1 MKPEEALK
9 VVEYLGLHELEDHEA
24 AKSKFEETY
33 LPKTEINNQVGKIT
47 STIASKVAPVL
58 QGFGLDIKA
67 DDLKSGRIE
76 DKLVE
81 SILKSKELT
90 DNKIK
95 ELTELN
101 GNGGAQI
108 VKDWEEK
115 FGKAEKK
122 IQLYETQLKEKD
134 QAIETIK
141 TEFTQKEVQRKKDE
155 FFLGTLSQVDIDPE
169 IKNKVTPKAEL
180 TYNGFINTVKSKYK
194 IDLDE
199 KDQFIVTDLEG
210 NPVKDPKKAGAAL
223 GLKDV
228 LQHEAAQ
235 LGIAKKNPQAGQG
248 NGGFGSVRTIETQQ
262 VPSKP
267 SISPKATGGRY

>member
-9 VVEYLGLHELEDHEA
+9 VVEYLGLQDLEDHEA

-33 LPKTEINNQVGKIT
+33 LPKTEINNQIGKIT
-47 STIASKVAPVL
+47 STIASKVAPAL

-81 SILKSKELT
+81 FVNKSKELHET
-90 DNKIK
+90 KIK

-101 GNGGAQI
+101 GNGGAEI
-108 VKDWEEK
+108 VKQWEEK

-122 IQLYETQLKEKD
+122 IQQYELQLKEKD
-134 QAIETIK
+134 SAIESIK

-155 FFLGTLSQVDIDPE
+155 YFFGTLNQVDLDPE
-169 IKNKVTPKAEL
+169 IKTKANPKAAL
-180 TYNGFINTVKSKYK
+180 TYDGFISTVKSKYK

-210 NPVKDPKKAGAAL
+210 NPVKDPKKAGTAL

-228 LQHEAAQ
+228 LQLEATQ

-248 NGGFGSVRTIETQQ
+248 NGGFGGVRSIETNPI
-262 VPSKP
+262 PSKP
-267 SISPKATGGRY
+267 SISPRATGARY

>member
-122 IQLYETQLKEKD
+122 IQLYESQLKEKD
-134 QAIETIK
+134 TAIETIR

-155 FFLGTLSQVDIDPE
+155 FFFGTLNQVDLDPE
-169 IKNKVTPKAEL
+169 IKTKANPKAEL
-180 TYNGFINTVKSKYK
+180 TFNGFVNTVKSKYK

-248 NGGFGSVRTIETQQ
+248 NGGFGNYTPPQQTIPAKQN
-262 VPSKP
+262 
-267 SISPKATGGRY
+267 ISPRALGVRP